1 MARITVEDCVSQ
13 IPNRFE
19 LVVLAARRGK
29 DISSGAAVTVE
40 KDNDKNAVIALR
52 EIAKGNISPDTLR
65 DSLKQNVRYSS
76 KTLFN
81 SSLQEDDNIDN
92 EDLENTLT
100 DEVEEEIVSLGVEED
115 IDDSMFAEDDLD
127 VED

>member
-29 DISSGAAVTVE
+29 DISSGAVLTVE

-52 EIAKGNISPDTLR
+52 EIAKGNVSPDALR
-65 DSLKQNVRYSS
+65 ESLKQNIRYSS

-81 SSLQEDDNIDN
+81 SNLQDDDNIETD
-92 EDLENTLT
+92 DVADTLA
-100 DEVEEEIVSLGVEED
+100 DEVTEELVNLGVEEEIDE
-115 IDDSMFAEDDLD
+115 SMFSEDDLD
-127 VED
+127 IED